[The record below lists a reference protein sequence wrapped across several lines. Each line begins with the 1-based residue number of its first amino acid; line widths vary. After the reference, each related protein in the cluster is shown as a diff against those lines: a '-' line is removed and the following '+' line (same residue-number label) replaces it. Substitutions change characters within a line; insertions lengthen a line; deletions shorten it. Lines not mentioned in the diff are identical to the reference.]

1 MKFACIHQHRG
12 AFPLGLMCRV
22 LAVARSGY
30 YAWWHRAPSARARA
44 TAPLVAQIRAAH
56 AASHGTYGSPRI
68 HAVLRATGQR
78 VGRHRVAHLMRAA
91 QVVGRPRRRRPR
103 AAPRAAPRAMV
114 GATANHLARRFAVAR
129 WQPDQAWVADL
140 TYVPT
145 REGALGL
152 NVVLDLASRRVV
164 GWAMGAAPD
173 SALAGAALRM
183 ALAQRRPAA
192 GWLHHSD
199 QGSQFTA
206 TAYQALLQRAGAVVS
221 CSRPGN
227 CWDNAVMESFFHT
240 LKGECGGPGRFPTRA
255 AARQAIFAYLEIWY
269 NRQRRHSS
277 LGYRSPAE
285 YEQQRSQA

>member
-1 MKFACIHQHRG
+1 VKFACIHQHRG

-30 YAWWHRAPSARARA
+30 YAWCQRAPSARARA
-44 TAPLVAQIRAAH
+44 TLPLVGAIRAVH

-68 HAVLRATGQR
+68 HAALRAAGQR
-78 VGRHRVAHLMRAA
+78 VGRHRVARLMRVA
-91 QVVGRPRRRRPR
+91 QVVGRPRRPRPR
-103 AAPRAAPRAMV
+103 ARPL
-114 GATANHLARRFAVAR
+114 GLGGLATNRLARQFAVAR

-164 GWAMGAAPD
+164 GWAMGPTTD

-206 TAYQALLQRAGAVVS
+206 AAYQALLQRAGAVVS

-277 LGYRSPAE
+277 LGYRSPVE
-285 YEQQRSQA
+285 YEQYRSQA

>member
-1 MKFACIHQHRG
+1 VKYACIHQHRG

-30 YAWWHRAPSARARA
+30 YAWCRRPPSARARA
-44 TAPLVAQIRAAH
+44 TLPLLAQIRAVY

-68 HAVLRATGQR
+68 HAELRATGQR
-78 VGRHRVAHLMRAA
+78 VGRHRVARLMRGA
-91 QVVGRPRRRRPR
+91 QVVGRPPRRRPR
-103 AAPRAAPRAMV
+103 APPWGTRGSAANR
-114 GATANHLARRFAVAR
+114 LARQFAVAR

-173 SALAGAALRM
+173 SALAVAALRM

-206 TAYQALLQRAGAVVS
+206 AAYQALLERAGAVVS

-227 CWDNAVMESFFHT
+227 CWDNAVIESFFHT
-240 LKGECGGPGRFPTRA
+240 LKGECGGPGRFPSRA
-255 AARQAIFAYLEIWY
+255 AARQAVFTYLEVWY
-269 NRQRRHSS
+269 NRHRRHSS
-277 LGYRSPAE
+277 LGYRSPVE
-285 YEQQRSQA
+285 YEQHRWQA

>member
-1 MKFACIHQHRG
+1 VKYACIHQHRG

-30 YAWWHRAPSARARA
+30 YAWCRRPPSARARA
-44 TAPLVAQIRAAH
+44 TLPLLAQIRAVH

-68 HAVLRATGQR
+68 HAELRATGQR
-78 VGRHRVAHLMRAA
+78 VGRHRVARLMRGA
-91 QVVGRPRRRRPR
+91 QVVGRPPRRRPR
-103 AAPRAAPRAMV
+103 APPWGTRGSAANR
-114 GATANHLARRFAVAR
+114 LARQFAVAR

-173 SALAGAALRM
+173 SALAVAALRM

-206 TAYQALLQRAGAVVS
+206 AAYQALLERAGAVVS

-227 CWDNAVMESFFHT
+227 CWDNAVIESFFHT
-240 LKGECGGPGRFPTRA
+240 LKGECGGPGRFPSRA
-255 AARQAIFAYLEIWY
+255 AARQAVFTYLEVWY
-269 NRQRRHSS
+269 NRHRRHSS
-277 LGYRSPAE
+277 LGYRSPVE
-285 YEQQRSQA
+285 YEQHRWQA

>member
-1 MKFACIHQHRG
+1 MKYACIHQHRG

-30 YAWWHRAPSARARA
+30 YAWCRRPPSARARA
-44 TAPLVAQIRAAH
+44 TLPLVAQIRAVH
-56 AASHGTYGSPRI
+56 AASDGTYGSPRI
-68 HAVLRATGQR
+68 HAELRATGQR
-78 VGRHRVAHLMRAA
+78 VGRHRVARLMRVA
-91 QVVGRPRRRRPR
+91 QVVGRSRRRRPR
-103 AAPRAAPRAMV
+103 VPRRGMVSAA
-114 GATANHLARRFAVAR
+114 ANRLARQFAVAR

-164 GWAMGAAPD
+164 GWAMGSAPA
-173 SALAGAALRM
+173 SALAETALRM
-183 ALAQRRPAA
+183 ALAQRRPTA

-206 TAYQALLQRAGAVVS
+206 AAYQALLHRAGAVVS

-227 CWDNAVMESFFHT
+227 CWDNAVVESFFHT

-255 AARQAIFAYLEIWY
+255 AARQAIFVYLEIWY

-277 LGYRSPAE
+277 LGYRSPVE
-285 YEQQRSQA
+285 YEQHRWQA

>member
-22 LAVARSGY
+22 LDVARSGY
-30 YAWWHRAPSARARA
+30 YAWCRRPPSARARA
-44 TAPLVAQIRAAH
+44 TLPLLGQIRAVH

-68 HAVLRATGQR
+68 HAELRATGQR
-78 VGRHRVAHLMRAA
+78 VGRHRVARLMRAA

-103 AAPRAAPRAMV
+103 APQWGTRGSA
-114 GATANHLARRFAVAR
+114 ANHLARQFAVDR
-129 WQPDQAWVADL
+129 WQPDQVWVADL

-164 GWAMGAAPD
+164 GWAMGAVPD
-173 SALAGAALRM
+173 SALAVAALRM

-206 TAYQALLQRAGAVVS
+206 ATYQALLQRAGAVVS
-221 CSRPGN
+221 CSRAGN

-240 LKGECGGPGRFPTRA
+240 LKGECGGPGRFPSRT
-255 AARQAIFAYLEIWY
+255 AARQAVFAYLEIWY
-269 NRQRRHSS
+269 NRHRRHSS
-277 LGYRSPAE
+277 LGYRSPVE
-285 YEQQRSQA
+285 YEQHRLQA

>member
-1 MKFACIHQHRG
+1 VKYACIHQHRG

-30 YAWWHRAPSARARA
+30 YAWCRRPPSARARA
-44 TAPLVAQIRAAH
+44 TPPLVAQIRAVH

-68 HAVLRATGQR
+68 HAELRATGHP
-78 VGRHRVAHLMRAA
+78 VGRHRVAGLMRAA
-91 QVVGRPRRRRPR
+91 QVVGRPQRRRPR
-103 AAPRAAPRAMV
+103 PLQEGLRGSAANR
-114 GATANHLARRFAVAR
+114 LARQFAVAR
-129 WQPDQAWVADL
+129 WRPDQAWVADL

-164 GWAMGAAPD
+164 GWAMGSAPD
-173 SALAGAALRM
+173 STLAGAALRM

-206 TAYQALLQRAGAVVS
+206 AAYQVLLQQAGAVVS

-227 CWDNAVMESFFHT
+227 CWDNAVVESFFRT

-255 AARQAIFAYLEIWY
+255 AARQAVFAYLEIWY
-269 NRQRRHSS
+269 NRHRRHSS
-277 LGYRSPAE
+277 LGYRSPVE
-285 YEQQRSQA
+285 YEQYRWQA